1 MAMRSRRNTLFEEP
15 FFRISRTWGLMMDSN
30 DDDEIPSTTTPET
43 TDRLI
48 GDELFKLSL
57 VEREKVYEDIHGVS
71 SPIGET
77 PELVQNSLK
86 EMQQE
91 MDRLEEKDAYD
102 LAKNL
107 SEEYV
112 SDKDFRIKFL
122 RAESFDAKKA
132 AERFANYFQSKLMA
146 FGKEKLVHQVTAD
159 DLTEE
164 DLEILTRGT
173 HQMLP
178 SRDTQGRPVFVSL
191 PSHFV
196 TSENTERKGIFKHK
210 LRAFWYLFSTLSDDE
225 ETQKKGYV
233 HIFYTIDADEHSDLT
248 RRKLVVSAA
257 KLIHCLPIRLACFH
271 YCHNCNDP
279 SKLVDFIPL
288 IATSSKPEYQVRIRL
303 HQGKSHQV
311 IKSFCNNGHYKRRLK
326 PTIFIISGTH
336 TGCQYKLMS
345 FGIPMNVFP
354 MSLNGKLKTASH
366 LKWIERRKQKELYM
380 KQHSLPIG
388 AVDIPSRN
396 DVLLGRGRPFNIH
409 PGNRLLHEIVE
420 SHFEEYDCAERTE
433 KTRLAK
439 AIVATINRDSGRFL
453 KQHEESGMWVEVS
466 ETEARQKV
474 NHSFRRK
481 REFDLKA
488 QATKGDN
495 RDGQSNAEGGGKR
508 MKTHAFL
515 DF

>member
-1 MAMRSRRNTLFEEP
+1 
-15 FFRISRTWGLMMDSN
+15 MDSN
-30 DDDEIPSTTTPET
+30 DGDEIPSTTTHET

-48 GDELFKLSL
+48 GDELYKLSL

-71 SPIGET
+71 RPIGET

-91 MDRLEEKDAYD
+91 MDRLKEKDAYD
-102 LAKNL
+102 LARNL

-178 SRDTQGRPVFVSL
+178 SRDSQGRPVFVSL

-303 HQGKSHQV
+303 HE
-311 IKSFCNNGHYKRRLK
+311 
-326 PTIFIISGTH
+326 GTH

-354 MSLNGKLKTASH
+354 VSLTGKLKTASH

-396 DVLLGRGRPFNIH
+396 DVILGRGRPFNIH

-420 SHFEEYDCAERTE
+420 SHFEEYDSAERNE

-439 AIVATINRDSGRFL
+439 SIVATINRDSGRFL

-508 MKTHAFL
+508 MKTHAFFDL
-515 DF
+515 